1 MSNVIEIR
9 DLKKHFGSGENE
21 ALIFDGAEMTVEKG
35 SFVSL
40 TGASGSGKSTL
51 LYLIGGLDRD
61 FTGDILIGGKSIVGM
76 NDRELSEL
84 RSIKLSYV
92 FQFYNL
98 VANLTVEE
106 NILLP
111 IELSGRKAKDYKDKL
126 GELLELTGLSGKR
139 KSYPSQLSGGQQQ
152 RCAVARAVLTEPEIL
167 LADEPTGNLDKTSGE
182 EVMKLFKRLNEEKGI
197 TILQVT
203 HSDECA
209 AYGDRIVKL
218 SEHRLISSGPGA
230 AGSSPDGV
238 TPPSRTLSGRQR

>member
-1 MSNVIEIR
+1 MRNVIEISN
-9 DLKKHFGSGENE
+9 LNKKFGSGENE
-21 ALIFDGAEMTVEKG
+21 ALIFDGASLQIEKG

-61 FTGDILIGGKSIVGM
+61 FSGEICIGGKNISGM
-76 NDRELSEL
+76 NDRQLSEI
-84 RSIKLSYV
+84 RSAQLSYV

-111 IELSGRKAKDYKDKL
+111 IELSGRKVKDYKEKL
-126 GELLELTGLSGKR
+126 SDLLELTGLSGKR
-139 KSYPSQLSGGQQQ
+139 ESYPAQLSGGQQQ
-152 RCAVARAVLTEPEIL
+152 RCSIARAVLSEPEIL
-167 LADEPTGNLDKTSGE
+167 LADEPTGNLDKAAGSE
-182 EVMKLFKRLNEEKGI
+182 IMQLFQRLNQEKGI

-209 AYGDRIVKL
+209 AYGNRIVRLNNHKL
-218 SEHRLISSGPGA
+218 EDVG
-230 AGSSPDGV
+230 
-238 TPPSRTLSGRQR
+238 

>member
-1 MSNVIEIR
+1 MKNVIEIT
-9 DLKKHFGSGENE
+9 DLKKRFGSGENE
-21 ALIFDGAEMTVEKG
+21 ALIFDGADLTIEKG

-61 FTGDILIGGKSIVGM
+61 FRGDIRISGRSISGM
-76 NDRELSEL
+76 DDRELSDL
-84 RSIKLSYV
+84 RSFKLSYV

-111 IELSGRKAKDYKDKL
+111 IELSGRKVKDHRRKL
-126 GELLELTGLSGKR
+126 DELLELTGLSSKR

-152 RCAVARAVLTEPEIL
+152 RCSIARAVLSEPEIL
-167 LADEPTGNLDKTSGE
+167 LADEPTGNLDQASGRE
-182 EVMKLFKRLNEEKGI
+182 IMELFKHLNEEKGI

-203 HSDECA
+203 HSPECA
-209 AYGDRIVKL
+209 AYGNRIVKL
-218 SEHRLISSGPGA
+218 ADHRLTEA
-230 AGSSPDGV
+230 
-238 TPPSRTLSGRQR
+238 

>member
-1 MSNVIEIR
+1 MNSVIQIKN
-9 DLKKHFGSGENE
+9 LKKHFGSGENE
-21 ALIFDGAEMTVEKG
+21 ALIFDGADLDIEKG

-51 LYLIGGLDRD
+51 LYLLGGLDRD
-61 FTGDILIGGKSIVGM
+61 FTGDIRIMGRSINGM
-76 NDRELSEL
+76 DDKQLSDL
-84 RSIKLSYV
+84 RSFTMSYV

-111 IELSGRKAKDYKDKL
+111 IELSGRKTKDYKKQ
-126 GELLELTGLSGKR
+126 LEDILEITGLSNKR
-139 KSYPSQLSGGQQQ
+139 KSFPAQLSGGQQQ
-152 RCAVARAVLTEPEIL
+152 RCSIARAVLSEPEIL
-167 LADEPTGNLDKTSGE
+167 LADEPTGNLDKNSGAE
-182 EVMKLFKRLNEEKGI
+182 IMKLFKRLNEEKGI

-218 SEHRLISSGPGA
+218 CDYRLEDI
-230 AGSSPDGV
+230 V
-238 TPPSRTLSGRQR
+238 

>member
-1 MSNVIEIR
+1 MYSTIEIKN
-9 DLKKHFGSGENE
+9 LKKRFGSGENE
-21 ALIFDGAEMTVEKG
+21 TLIFDGADLSIEKG

-61 FTGDILIGGKSIVGM
+61 FTGDIRISRQSISGM
-76 NDRELSEL
+76 DDKQLSHM
-84 RSIKLSYV
+84 RSFKLSYV

-111 IELSGRKAKDYKDKL
+111 IELSGRKPKDYTAQ
-126 GELLELTGLSGKR
+126 LEEILRITGLTGKR
-139 KSYPSQLSGGQQQ
+139 KCYPAQLSGGQQQ
-152 RCAVARAVLTEPEIL
+152 RCSIARAVLSEPEIL
-167 LADEPTGNLDKTSGE
+167 LADEPTGNLDRQSGE
-182 EVMKLFKRLNEEKGI
+182 EIMNLFKRLNEEKGI

-209 AYGDRIVKL
+209 AYGNKIVKL
-218 SEHRLISSGPGA
+218 CDHRLEEVQIM
-230 AGSSPDGV
+230 
-238 TPPSRTLSGRQR
+238 

>member
-1 MSNVIEIR
+1 MYNSIEIKN
-9 DLKKHFGSGENE
+9 LKKHFGSGDNE
-21 ALIFDGAEMTVEKG
+21 ALIFDGADLTIEKG

-61 FTGDILIGGKSIVGM
+61 FTGDIRISGQSISGM
-76 NDRELSEL
+76 DDKQLSYL
-84 RSIKLSYV
+84 RSNKLSYV

-111 IELSGRKAKDYKDKL
+111 IELSGRKTRDYL
-126 GELLELTGLSGKR
+126 PQLEEILNITGLSEKR
-139 KSYPSQLSGGQQQ
+139 KSYPAQLSGGQQQ
-152 RCAVARAVLTEPEIL
+152 RCSIARAVLNEPEIL
-167 LADEPTGNLDKTSGE
+167 LADEPTGNLDKNSGE
-182 EVMKLFKRLNEEKGI
+182 QIMKLFRQLNEQKGI

-209 AYGDRIVKL
+209 AYGNRIVKL
-218 SEHRLISSGPGA
+218 CDHRLE
-230 AGSSPDGV
+230 DV
-238 TPPSRTLSGRQR
+238 E

>member
-9 DLKKHFGSGENE
+9 NLKKRFGSGENE
-21 ALIFDGAEMTVEKG
+21 ALIYDGADLSIGKG

-61 FTGDILIGGKSIVGM
+61 FTGDIRIGGRSIAGM
-76 NDRELSEL
+76 SDSQLSEI
-84 RSIKLSYV
+84 RSFKLSYV

-111 IELSGRKAKDYKDKL
+111 IELSGRKTKDYKQKL
-126 GELLELTGLSGKR
+126 DELLELTGLTAKR
-139 KSYPSQLSGGQQQ
+139 KCYPSQLSGGQQQ
-152 RCAVARAVLTEPEIL
+152 RCSIARAVLTEPEIL
-167 LADEPTGNLDKTSGE
+167 LADEATGNLDSSSGE
-182 EVMKLFKRLNEEKGI
+182 EIMKLFKRLNEEKGI

-203 HSDECA
+203 HSPECA
-209 AYGDRIVKL
+209 AYGSRIVKL
-218 SEHRLISSGPGA
+218 ADHKLIDA
-230 AGSSPDGV
+230 
-238 TPPSRTLSGRQR
+238 

>member
-1 MSNVIEIR
+1 MNSVIEIS
-9 DLKKHFGSGENE
+9 DLKKRFGSGENE
-21 ALIFDGAEMTVEKG
+21 ALIFDGADLTIEKG

-61 FTGDILIGGKSIVGM
+61 FTGDIRIGGKSITGM
-76 NDRELSEL
+76 DDKELSDI
-84 RSIKLSYV
+84 RSFKLSYV

-111 IELSGRKAKDYKDKL
+111 IELSGRKVKGLQPKL
-126 GELLELTGLSGKR
+126 DEILKLTGLTEKR

-152 RCAVARAVLTEPEIL
+152 RCSIARAVLTEPEIL
-167 LADEPTGNLDKTSGE
+167 LADEATGNLDRKSGE
-182 EVMKLFKRLNEEKGI
+182 EIMKLFKRLNEEKGI

-209 AYGDRIVKL
+209 AYANRIVKL
-218 SEHRLISSGPGA
+218 SDHRLE
-230 AGSSPDGV
+230 DV
-238 TPPSRTLSGRQR
+238 E

>member
-1 MSNVIEIR
+1 MKNVIEIS

-21 ALIFDGAEMTVEKG
+21 TLIFDGAALTIEKG

-51 LYLIGGLDRD
+51 LYLIGGLDHD
-61 FTGDILIGGKSIVGM
+61 FKGDIRISGRSISGM
-76 NDRELSEL
+76 DDKDLSEM
-84 RSIKLSYV
+84 RSFKLSYV

-111 IELSGRKAKDYKDKL
+111 IELSGRKVKDYRRKL
-126 GELLELTGLSGKR
+126 EELLELTGLSSKR
-139 KSYPSQLSGGQQQ
+139 KSYPAQLSGGQQQ
-152 RCAVARAVLTEPEIL
+152 RCSIARAVLTEPEIL
-167 LADEPTGNLDKTSGE
+167 LADEPTGNLDKASGE

-209 AYGDRIVKL
+209 AYGSRIVRLTDHKL
-218 SEHRLISSGPGA
+218 KDAE
-230 AGSSPDGV
+230 
-238 TPPSRTLSGRQR
+238 

>member
-1 MSNVIEIR
+1 MNNVIEIKN
-9 DLKKHFGSGENE
+9 LKKHFGSGENE
-21 ALIFDGAEMTVEKG
+21 ALIFDGADLNIEKG

-61 FTGDILIGGKSIVGM
+61 FTGDIRVSGQSITGM
-76 NDRELSEL
+76 DDKQLSEL
-84 RSIKLSYV
+84 RSFRMSYV

-111 IELSGRKAKDYKDKL
+111 IELSGRKTKDYLDRL
-126 GELLELTGLSGKR
+126 ESLLELTGLTSKR
-139 KSYPSQLSGGQQQ
+139 KNYPSQLSGGQQQ
-152 RCAVARAVLTEPEIL
+152 RCSIARAVLTEPQIL
-167 LADEPTGNLDKTSGE
+167 LADEATGNLDRASGE
-182 EVMKLFKRLNEEKGI
+182 EIMKLFKRLNEEKGI

-209 AYGDRIVKL
+209 AYGNRIVKL
-218 SEHRLISSGPGA
+218 IDHRLE
-230 AGSSPDGV
+230 DV
-238 TPPSRTLSGRQR
+238 V

>member
-1 MSNVIEIR
+1 MNNVIEIKN
-9 DLKKHFGSGENE
+9 LKKHFGSGENE
-21 ALIFDGAEMTVEKG
+21 ALIFDGADLNIEKG

-51 LYLIGGLDRD
+51 LYLLGGLDRD
-61 FTGDILIGGKSIVGM
+61 FTGDIRISGRSITGM
-76 NDRELSEL
+76 DDKQLSNL
-84 RSIKLSYV
+84 RSFTMSYV

-111 IELSGRKAKDYKDKL
+111 IELSGRKTKDYHKQLD
-126 GELLELTGLSGKR
+126 ELLDITGLTQKR

-152 RCAVARAVLTEPEIL
+152 RCSIARAVLTEPEIL
-167 LADEPTGNLDKTSGE
+167 LADEPTGNLDKQSGE
-182 EVMKLFKRLNEEKGI
+182 EIMKLFKHLNEEKGI

-209 AYGDRIVKL
+209 AYGSRIVKL
-218 SEHRLISSGPGA
+218 CDHLLEDA
-230 AGSSPDGV
+230 
-238 TPPSRTLSGRQR
+238 

>member
-1 MSNVIEIR
+1 MNSVIQIKN
-9 DLKKHFGSGENE
+9 LKKHFGSGENE
-21 ALIFDGAEMTVEKG
+21 ALIFDGADLDIEKG

-51 LYLIGGLDRD
+51 LYLLGGLDRD
-61 FTGDILIGGKSIVGM
+61 FTGDIRILGRSINGM
-76 NDRELSEL
+76 DDKQLSNL
-84 RSIKLSYV
+84 RSFSMSYV

-98 VANLTVEE
+98 IANLTVEE

-111 IELSGRKAKDYKDKL
+111 IELSGRKTKDYKKQLDEIL
-126 GELLELTGLSGKR
+126 GITGLTAKR

-152 RCAVARAVLTEPEIL
+152 RCSVARAVLCEPEIL
-167 LADEPTGNLDKTSGE
+167 LADEATGNLDKKSGE
-182 EVMKLFKRLNEEKGI
+182 EIMKLFKRLNEEKGI

-218 SEHRLISSGPGA
+218 CDHRLEE
-230 AGSSPDGV
+230 V
-238 TPPSRTLSGRQR
+238 EQM

>member
-1 MSNVIEIR
+1 MYSVIEIS

-21 ALIFDGAEMTVEKG
+21 ALIFDGADLSIERG

-61 FTGDILIGGKSIVGM
+61 FRGDIRIGGKSISGM
-76 NDRELSEL
+76 DDKELSDM
-84 RSIKLSYV
+84 RSFKLSYV

-111 IELSGRKAKDYKDKL
+111 IELSGRKVRDYKQKL
-126 GELLELTGLSGKR
+126 DELLELTGLTAKR
-139 KSYPSQLSGGQQQ
+139 NCYPSQLSGGQQQ
-152 RCAVARAVLTEPEIL
+152 RCSIARAVLTEPEIL
-167 LADEPTGNLDKTSGE
+167 LADEPTGNLDRASGE
-182 EVMKLFKRLNEEKGI
+182 EIMKLFKRLNEEKGI

-203 HSDECA
+203 HSAECA
-209 AYGDRIVKL
+209 AYGNRIVRLSDHKL
-218 SEHRLISSGPGA
+218 TDE
-230 AGSSPDGV
+230 
-238 TPPSRTLSGRQR
+238 QN

>member
-1 MSNVIEIR
+1 MNNVIEIS
-9 DLKKHFGSGENE
+9 DLRKRFGSGENE
-21 ALIFDGAEMTVEKG
+21 ALIFDGAKLTVEKG

-61 FTGDILIGGKSIVGM
+61 FTGDIRIGGRSITGM
-76 NDRELSEL
+76 DDRELSEL
-84 RSIKLSYV
+84 RAFRMSYV

-111 IELSGRKAKDYKDKL
+111 IELSGRRTKDYLGKL
-126 GELLELTGLSGKR
+126 EELLEITGLSAKR
-139 KSYPSQLSGGQQQ
+139 KSYPAQLSGGQQQ
-152 RCAVARAVLTEPEIL
+152 RCSIARAVLTEPEIL
-167 LADEPTGNLDKTSGE
+167 LADEPTGNLDRASGQE
-182 EVMKLFKRLNEEKGI
+182 IMKLFRRLNEEKGI

-209 AYGDRIVKL
+209 AYGNRIV
-218 SEHRLISSGPGA
+218 RLA
-230 AGSSPDGV
+230 D
-238 TPPSRTLSGRQR
+238 RQLTDA

>member
-1 MSNVIEIR
+1 MNSVIQIKN
-9 DLKKHFGSGENE
+9 LKKHFGSGENE
-21 ALIFDGAEMTVEKG
+21 ALIFDGADLDIEKG

-51 LYLIGGLDRD
+51 LYLLGGLDRD
-61 FTGDILIGGKSIVGM
+61 FTGDIRILGRSINGM
-76 NDRELSEL
+76 DDKQLSNL
-84 RSIKLSYV
+84 RSFSMSYV

-98 VANLTVEE
+98 IANLTVEE

-111 IELSGRKAKDYKDKL
+111 IELSGRKTKDYKKQLDEIL
-126 GELLELTGLSGKR
+126 DITGLTAKR

-152 RCAVARAVLTEPEIL
+152 RCSVARAVLCEPEIL
-167 LADEPTGNLDKTSGE
+167 LADEATGNLDKNSGE
-182 EVMKLFKRLNEEKGI
+182 EIMKLFKRLNEEKGI

-218 SEHRLISSGPGA
+218 CDHRLEE
-230 AGSSPDGV
+230 V
-238 TPPSRTLSGRQR
+238 EQM

>member
-1 MSNVIEIR
+1 MYNSIEIKN
-9 DLKKHFGSGENE
+9 LKKHFGSGDNE
-21 ALIFDGAEMTVEKG
+21 ALIFDGADLTIEKG

-61 FTGDILIGGKSIVGM
+61 FTGDIRISGQSISGM
-76 NDRELSEL
+76 DDKQLSYL
-84 RSIKLSYV
+84 RSNKLSYV

-111 IELSGRKAKDYKDKL
+111 IELSGRKTRDYL
-126 GELLELTGLSGKR
+126 PQLEEILKITGLSEKR
-139 KSYPSQLSGGQQQ
+139 KSYPAQLSGGQQQ
-152 RCAVARAVLTEPEIL
+152 RCSIARAVLNEPEIL
-167 LADEPTGNLDKTSGE
+167 LADEPTGNLDKNSGE
-182 EVMKLFKRLNEEKGI
+182 QIMKLFRQLNEQKGI

-209 AYGDRIVKL
+209 AYANRIVKL
-218 SEHRLISSGPGA
+218 SDHRLE
-230 AGSSPDGV
+230 DV
-238 TPPSRTLSGRQR
+238 E

>member
-1 MSNVIEIR
+1 MNNVIEITN
-9 DLKKHFGSGENE
+9 LKKHFGSGENE
-21 ALIFDGAEMTVEKG
+21 ALIFDGADLTIEKG

-51 LYLIGGLDRD
+51 LYLLGGLDRD
-61 FTGDILIGGKSIVGM
+61 FTGDIRIKGRSINGM
-76 NDRELSEL
+76 DDRELSEL
-84 RSIKLSYV
+84 RAFDMSYV

-111 IELSGRKAKDYKDKL
+111 IELSGRKTKDYRDKL
-126 GELLELTGLSGKR
+126 DSLLELTGLTKKR

-152 RCAVARAVLTEPEIL
+152 RCSIARAVLTEPDIL
-167 LADEPTGNLDKTSGE
+167 LADEPTGNLDKHSGE
-182 EVMKLFKRLNEEKGI
+182 DIMKLFKRLNEEKGI

-209 AYGDRIVKL
+209 AYGSRIVRLEDHKL
-218 SEHRLISSGPGA
+218 I
-230 AGSSPDGV
+230 
-238 TPPSRTLSGRQR
+238 